1 MDVPIDPLA
10 EWEVSH
16 IIPCLSQ
23 TSKNGTRFIVRVHS
37 PPFPTREAHES
48 AGSPEPRLIVA
59 GDFKNMDYSF
69 IEADGRDSRRI
80 ARVDRSFGE
89 GLSVGPDNFSVQVAS
104 AVDVALV
111 VLCSIV
117 IDASIND
124 GADQENG
131 MVSLLLC
138 RAVDPGRD
146 GCK

>member
-1 MDVPIDPLA
+1 M
-10 EWEVSH
+10 
-16 IIPCLSQ
+16 
-23 TSKNGTRFIVRVHS
+23 RVHN

-48 AGSPEPRLIVA
+48 AGSPEPRMIVA

-69 IEADGRDSRRI
+69 IEADGRDNRRI

-104 AVDVALV
+104 AVDVALI

-124 GADQENG
+124 GADMENG
-131 MVSLLLC
+131 MVRFC
-138 RAVDPGRD
+138 PVGHGFWAWCMPWD
-146 GCK
+146 GGVWPKWRGHGW